1 MSHICPKLFSLAR
14 QYSFPLRYFK
24 DRLVGHCRPLPSSPH
39 ISINSRMNVS
49 ATLSSVPQF
58 IHALVAGLGSAV
70 ASSYIIFGGAIG
82 SAFINNDSEP
92 GVLHQTSTG
101 FLPITASTLSTSAMS
116 ASSTGASAEQIL
128 PVCGYPHA
136 ALHMNCAPVSFSAR
150 VGPWKMKVL
159 LIMALFLS
167 FLPALASALPV
178 GNGGLS
184 HFPPISWS
192 SETSSASPK
201 SFEGLHLA
209 TTDYLATTG
218 TSAHSNR
225 IQRKRG

>member
-1 MSHICPKLFSLAR
+1 MS
-14 QYSFPLRYFK
+14 
-24 DRLVGHCRPLPSSPH
+24 
-39 ISINSRMNVS
+39 VS
-49 ATLSSVPQF
+49 TTLSSIPKL

-70 ASSYIIFGGAIG
+70 ASSFIILGGAIG

-92 GVLHQTSTG
+92 AVLHQTSTG
-101 FLPITASTLSTSAMS
+101 FVPITASTLSTSAMS
-116 ASSTGASAEQIL
+116 ALSTGASAEQIL

-178 GNGGLS
+178 GNGGLG
-184 HFPPISWS
+184 HFPPHSWS
-192 SETSSASPK
+192 SGKCSASPK
-201 SFEGLHLA
+201 LFEGLHL
-209 TTDYLATTG
+209 TTADYPASTG
-218 TSAHSNR
+218 SSVHSNR